1 MTTSTPNSKS
11 TDPHI
16 PTNHRLSAH
25 ELTADDFRRMAR
37 LLYDKSGIHLTPVKK
52 TLLEGRIKKRQS
64 ILGLASAAEY
74 CEYLLSPQGQ
84 IEELEFFINALTT
97 NKTDFMREFGHFQY
111 LVDVAL
117 PQLLQKRNQLQFWSA
132 ACSRG
137 AEPYTLAMVLEE
149 YNRMNP
155 QIGMRY
161 QILATD
167 ISTKVLQEAIQ
178 AVYVESDIHPIPQD
192 WRGRYLLRGK
202 GDRQGQYRICPDIR
216 AKVKFLH
223 MNLMESFP
231 IEEPQDVIFC
241 RNVTIYFDR
250 ETQNR
255 LIRKF
260 LSVLQPNG
268 YLIMGHSESLDLQA
282 NPIKLCAPSI
292 YQRT

>member
-1 MTTSTPNSKS
+1 MTTSIPNSKS
-11 TDPHI
+11 TSPHMNK
-16 PTNHRLSAH
+16 NHQQPVN

-84 IEELEFFINALTT
+84 IEELEYFINALTT

-111 LVDVAL
+111 LMDVAL
-117 PQLLQKRNQLQFWSA
+117 PKLLHKQNKLRFWSA

-149 YNRMNP
+149 FIRTNP
-155 QIGMRY
+155 QAGMNY

-178 AVYVESDIHPIPQD
+178 AVYVESDIHPIPMD
-192 WRGRYLLRGK
+192 WRGRYLLKGK
-202 GDRQGQYRICPDIR
+202 GNRQGQYRICPEIR
-216 AKVKFLH
+216 EKVKFLH

-231 IEEPQDVIFC
+231 IDEPQDVIFC

-255 LIRKF
+255 LVRKF
-260 LSVLQPNG
+260 LNVLQPNG